1 MERNDPLVPP
11 AISFSLV
18 ELFPDST
25 NTAMLVEI
33 AADPPRLAVYKPEA
47 GERPL
52 HDFPMGTLC
61 RREVAAY
68 LVSEALGY
76 PFIPKTRLVLG
87 PLGVG
92 ALSDYYAFE
101 EDEHF
106 FTLRDHHPLA
116 MQEIAVFDAVT
127 NNADRKGGHVLR
139 TRDDGRIMSIDHG
152 LCFHVEPKLR
162 TVIWDWMGL
171 PIPDDLLAGVRKLD
185 AALGEM
191 EDLRWALLRL
201 LRRTEVAAL
210 HRRVRRVLEEGVYPV
225 PEREP
230 IYPWPP
236 I

>member
-11 AISFSLV
+11 PVKFSLV

-25 NTAMLVEI
+25 NAAMLVEI
-33 AADPPRLAVYKPEA
+33 PGDPPRLAVYKPEA

-52 HDFPMGTLC
+52 HDFPQWTLC
-61 RREVAAY
+61 RREVAAS
-68 LVSEALGY
+68 LVAETLGF
-76 PFIPKTRLVLG
+76 PFIPTTRLVLG
-87 PLGVG
+87 PIGVG
-92 ALSDYYAFE
+92 ALSDYVEYV
-101 EDEHF
+101 EDEHY
-106 FTLRDHHPLA
+106 FTLRDRFPFE
-116 MQEIAVFDAVT
+116 MQQIAAFDAVT
-127 NNADRKGGHVLR
+127 NNADRKGGHVLH
-139 TRDDGRIMSIDHG
+139 TRDGRIMSIDHG

-162 TVIWDWMGL
+162 TVIWDWMSLPVPEPILEGL
-171 PIPDDLLAGVRKLD
+171 RRLD

-201 LRRTEVAAL
+201 LRRSEVAAL
-210 HRRVRRVLEEGVYPV
+210 RRRVRAFLAEGRFPL

>member
-11 AISFSLV
+11 PISFTLV
-18 ELFPDST
+18 EFFSDSS
-25 NTAMLVEI
+25 NAAMLVEI
-33 AADPPRLAVYKPEA
+33 PGDPPRLAVYKPEA

-52 HDFPMGTLC
+52 HDFRQGTLC

-68 LVSEALGY
+68 LVAKELGF
-76 PFIPKTRLVLG
+76 PFIPPTRLVLG

-92 ALSDYYAFE
+92 ALSDYYAIDGE
-101 EDEHF
+101 EHY
-106 FTLRDHHPLA
+106 FTLRDRFPA
-116 MQEIAVFDAVT
+116 EMQEIAAFDAVT
-127 NNADRKGGHVLR
+127 NNADRKGGHVLL
-139 TRDDGRIMSIDHG
+139 TRDERIMSIDHG

-162 TVIWDWMGL
+162 TVIWDWMAL
-171 PIPDDLLAGVRKLD
+171 PVPEPILEGMRRLD

-201 LRRTEVAAL
+201 LRKGEVAAL
-210 HRRVRRVLEEGVYPV
+210 HRRVRAFLEERTYPL